1 MNSDRTIP
9 IKDFLQLR
17 MAARHMHEGVLVSEA
32 EAIALYTSDARCIEP
47 DFMTPE
53 ERELYERLMTPK

>member
-1 MNSDRTIP
+1 MNSDLTIP
-9 IKDFLQLR
+9 IKKFIQLR
-17 MAARHMHEGVLVSEA
+17 MAARHLPDTGMVSEA

-47 DFMTPE
+47 DLMTPE